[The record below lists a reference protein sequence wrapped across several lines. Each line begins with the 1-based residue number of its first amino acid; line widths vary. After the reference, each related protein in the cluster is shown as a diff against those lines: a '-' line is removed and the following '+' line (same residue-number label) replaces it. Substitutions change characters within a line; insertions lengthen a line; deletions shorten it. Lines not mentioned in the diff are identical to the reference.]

1 MAALC
6 QNEDET
12 QRNHHKAE
20 LSNSENEDESD
31 MVNGYI
37 HCNWPAG
44 NNNNNRHVFICII

>member
-20 LSNSENEDESD
+20 LSNSENAD
-31 MVNGYI
+31 MVNDYI
-37 HCNWPAG
+37 HCNWLAG